1 MTQTDEIF
9 ALFRQHGDDAYFGE
23 PVTQT
28 EHGLQAAY
36 LAREAG
42 AADTLI
48 AAALLHDIGH
58 LMPSQHE
65 GLADEGKDGMHED
78 EGEIYLSRW
87 FSPEVTEPVR
97 LHVAAKRYLCATDP
111 AYHAAL
117 SPASK
122 RSLEL
127 QGGPMSPAEVTAFEK
142 NPHYAAALQLRRWDD
157 QAKIQNLPV
166 PALETYRSL
175 LDALITGT
183 N

>member
-1 MTQTDEIF
+1 MEITDEIF
-9 ALFRQHGDDAYFGE
+9 ALFRQRGDGAYFGE

-28 EHGLQAAY
+28 EHGLQAAH

-42 AADTLI
+42 ASDALI

-58 LMPSQHE
+58 LMPSQNE
-65 GLADEGKDGMHED
+65 GLADAGKDGMHED
-78 EGEIYLSRW
+78 EGEVYLAHW

-97 LHVAAKRYLCATDP
+97 LHVAAKRYLCATDS

-117 SPASK
+117 SPASQ

-127 QGGPMSPAEVTAFEK
+127 QGGPMSSAEVAEFEQ

-157 QAKIQNLPV
+157 QAKIENLPV
-166 PALETYRSL
+166 PALETYRPL
-175 LDALITGT
+175 LDSLITQT

>member
-9 ALFRQHGDDAYFGE
+9 ALFRQRGDDAYFGE

-28 EHGLQAAY
+28 EHGLQAAH

-42 AADTLI
+42 ASDSLI

-65 GLADEGKDGMHED
+65 GLADAGKDGLHED
-78 EGEIYLSRW
+78 EGEAYLSRW

-97 LHVAAKRYLCATDP
+97 LHVAAKRYLCAADP
-111 AYHAAL
+111 TYHAAL
-117 SPASK
+117 SPASR

-127 QGGPMSPAEVTAFEK
+127 QGGPMSPAEVAAFEQS
-142 NPHYAAALQLRRWDD
+142 PHYEAALQLRRWDD
-157 QAKIQNLPV
+157 QAKIRNVAV
-166 PALETYRSL
+166 PTLDTYRPL
-175 LDALITGT
+175 LDALLARK